1 MPRKPAHVKELPVVR
16 EFLKISQ
23 DIWLKGWAERNAG
36 NASIRLAEGE
46 IRGFIDTKAAVR
58 SQPIST
64 AVPEL
69 AGDYYLI
76 TGTGKY
82 FRNIK
87 ESPEENIGVIRIDE
101 SGAGYRILWGLE
113 GDGLPTSELSAH
125 LLTHLTQRRA
135 GREGLRVLLHTH
147 PTNLIALSFV
157 LELDTKVFT
166 RRLWEMNSE
175 CIIFFPDGVGVLPW
189 GVPGSEEIG
198 RDTARL
204 MERHRLVLWPFHGIW
219 GAGSTL
225 DETFGMIDT
234 AEKAAEVL
242 VKVLSMGGARQ
253 AISDSQLLE
262 LCRQFRVTP
271 MEGIL
276 SSGE

>member
-1 MPRKPAHVKELPVVR
+1 MEIPVLK

-23 DIWLKGWAERNAG
+23 DIWLKGCGERNAG
-36 NASIRLAEGE
+36 NASIRLAEDE
-46 IRGFIDTKAAVR
+46 VRGRINIKIKSAGR
-58 SQPIST
+58 CYPLST

-87 ESPEENIGVIRIDE
+87 ERPEENIGVIRIDE
-101 SGAGYRILWGLE
+101 KGAGYRILWGLE
-113 GDGLPTSELSAH
+113 GEGLPTSELPAH
-125 LLTHLTQRRA
+125 LLTHLTQRRL

-204 MERHRLVLWPFHGIW
+204 MEHHRLVLWPFHGIW
-219 GAGSTL
+219 GAGSSL

-242 VKVLSMGGARQ
+242 VKVLSMGDARQ